1 MRDDE
6 HGAFPFFLQLNRGLL
21 PTPALP
27 YDPHCFAHKMTRATI
42 ESGGHTRHRGGL
54 DGQHSSSS
62 ATHRHGCIS
71 PVGTLLFVMI
81 MLLGY
86 VVYWGYIWFL
96 VVIERGGN

>member
-1 MRDDE
+1 MTPMPLYTINSVQRLIPGGIHDTEEGSMD
-6 HGAFPFFLQLNRGLL
+6 N
-21 PTPALP
+21 TPAAT
-27 YDPHCFAHKMTRATI
+27 PHTATD
-42 ESGGHTRHRGGL
+42 EF
-54 DGQHSSSS
+54 
-62 ATHRHGCIS
+62 S

>member
-1 MRDDE
+1 MPLYTINSVQRLIRGVTHDTEEGSMDNVPASTPHTATDE
-6 HGAFPFFLQLNRGLL
+6 F
-21 PTPALP
+21 
-27 YDPHCFAHKMTRATI
+27 
-42 ESGGHTRHRGGL
+42 
-54 DGQHSSSS
+54 
-62 ATHRHGCIS
+62 S

>member
-1 MRDDE
+1 MT
-6 HGAFPFFLQLNRGLL
+6 
-21 PTPALP
+21 PTPLHIGCRVQRLIPGGIHDTEEGSMDNVPASP
-27 YDPHCFAHKMTRATI
+27 PHPATD
-42 ESGGHTRHRGGL
+42 EF
-54 DGQHSSSS
+54 
-62 ATHRHGCIS
+62 S

>member
-1 MRDDE
+1 MDNAPTAPHDQQDE
-6 HGAFPFFLQLNRGLL
+6 F
-21 PTPALP
+21 
-27 YDPHCFAHKMTRATI
+27 
-42 ESGGHTRHRGGL
+42 
-54 DGQHSSSS
+54 
-62 ATHRHGCIS
+62 S

>member
-1 MRDDE
+1 MQRLIPGGIHDTEEGSMD
-6 HGAFPFFLQLNRGLL
+6 N
-21 PTPALP
+21 TPAAA
-27 YDPHCFAHKMTRATI
+27 PHTDTDEF
-42 ESGGHTRHRGGL
+42 
-54 DGQHSSSS
+54 
-62 ATHRHGCIS
+62 S

>member
-1 MRDDE
+1 MD
-6 HGAFPFFLQLNRGLL
+6 N
-21 PTPALP
+21 TPAAT
-27 YDPHCFAHKMTRATI
+27 PHTATD
-42 ESGGHTRHRGGL
+42 EF
-54 DGQHSSSS
+54 
-62 ATHRHGCIS
+62 S

>member
-1 MRDDE
+1 MT
-6 HGAFPFFLQLNRGLL
+6 
-21 PTPALP
+21 PTPLHTGCRVQRLIPGGIHDTEEGSMDNVPASP
-27 YDPHCFAHKMTRATI
+27 PHPATD
-42 ESGGHTRHRGGL
+42 EF
-54 DGQHSSSS
+54 
-62 ATHRHGCIS
+62 S

>member
-1 MRDDE
+1 MSPN
-6 HGAFPFFLQLNRGLL
+6 A
-21 PTPALP
+21 TS
-27 YDPHCFAHKMTRATI
+27 FATEGRVF
-42 ESGGHTRHRGGL
+42 HRGGIHEHVEE
-54 DGQHSSSS
+54 DAMDNPPTTPHEEQDEF
-62 ATHRHGCIS
+62 S